1 MATFGEFTVA
11 RLGMIASQMALNVTG
26 QNISNINTMGY
37 TRQQLD
43 QYSFITNGSGLYHSN
58 SSANVGSGV
67 MLAGVSQLRDPYLD
81 IRFRKEMASVGSTD
95 ATLNVLDQLQSV
107 INNVNKEGIVTQLQD
122 LFGRI
127 SELANHVGEQEFE
140 TLMRESA
147 QDLCT
152 LLNANAS
159 KLQQVYDNMIQQYD
173 EDIQDANN
181 ILTKIQELNEQIR
194 IADING
200 DSALELRDQR
210 NLLIDSLS
218 EYMKI
223 DVTYGKEDVGAGFE
237 VEKLT
242 IKMVNAETGK
252 PGQTLIDGISRA
264 DLTLTDSEEML
275 LNIGE
280 LFDPDGIQTS
290 DTNSRFLISGLR
302 FDKNATGGAQN
313 ITVKYTD
320 ANGVEQTVTVPF
332 IVTAPGDPVPT
343 VDDARRQTLESLKAA
358 LEGETA
364 FQDALG
370 NPLFDITVTDYG
382 ISMVSKV
389 KGADAISITSM
400 ELDTNAE
407 VSFFSQKSTPAVVSN
422 EGDIKNGMGYGALE
436 STRQMLVGAGE
447 FSTVDGY
454 ENIRGIPYYMRSLDM
469 LANKLATEMNRV
481 NTTDADG
488 NSMVDKTIN
497 GVDNP
502 NYVEGA
508 GNLFV
513 AAGDDPDNPTK
524 LITAANI
531 SVSEKWQKGETTI
544 VPSTKPDAVS
554 TENDNINRFLNIL
567 NEAYGYKATDVVRPD
582 DTSFTSGALTQDG
595 TVADGTPLKAQ
606 ITYLDSMN
614 QKHTVEVE
622 FNAGADAD
630 ATLANLQ
637 AAIAGK
643 TELGDFT
650 PVVDTTGDKIIMTA
664 TNGDVSNGE
673 LCSMVT
679 DIQITGAD
687 DQPAAGLTMG
697 AGTIDAGEVTTA
709 NIYKGN
715 IESGY
720 SNMEGVLGSHINT
733 TSTIY
738 ETYAT
743 AADEINT
750 SRDSV
755 SGVDLND
762 EGINLLQYQKSF
774 AAACRLMTALDE
786 AMDKVINGMGIVGR

>member
-26 QNISNINTMGY
+26 QNISNINTPGY
-37 TRQQLD
+37 TRQMLD
-43 QYSFITNGSGLYHSN
+43 QYSFITNGGGLYHSS

-81 IRFRKEMASVGSTD
+81 IRFRKEMSSVGSTD

-107 INNVNKEGIVTQLQD
+107 INNVDKEGIVTQLQD
-122 LFGRI
+122 LFSRI
-127 SELANHVGEQEFE
+127 SELGSHVGEQEFE

-152 LLNANAS
+152 LLNSSAS
-159 KLQQVYDNMIQQYD
+159 KLQQVYDNILQQYN
-173 EDIQDANN
+173 EDVQNANN
-181 ILTKIQELNEQIR
+181 ILEKIQDLNEQIR

-210 NLLIDSLS
+210 NTLIDSLS

-242 IKMVNAETGK
+242 IKMVNATTGK

-264 DLTLTDSEEML
+264 ELDLVENDPDMFLNVSEL
-275 LNIGE
+275 R
-280 LFDPDGIQTS
+280 DPDGLQTS
-290 DTNSRFLISGLR
+290 STSSRFTIGGLN
-302 FDKNATGGAQN
+302 FGTGATNGPQT
-313 ITVKYTD
+313 ITVNYTD
-320 ANGVEQTVTVPF
+320 GAGNKNSIDITFDVVAPVDPNNPDSVKAAREQTLQNL
-332 IVTAPGDPVPT
+332 
-343 VDDARRQTLESLKAA
+343 QTQLEQNSVLKDNF
-358 LEGETA
+358 T
-364 FQDALG
+364 
-370 NPLFDITVTDYG
+370 ISTTTSG
-382 ISMVSKV
+382 ISFVSTKQ
-389 KGADAISITSM
+389 GENALNITSM
-400 ELDTNAE
+400 KLADGAQI
-407 VSFFSQKSTPAVVSN
+407 SFNTQKSVPAVPSN
-422 EGDIKNGMGYGALE
+422 EGAVSDGMGYGALE
-436 STRQMLVGAGE
+436 STRQMLVGSGE
-447 FSTVDGY
+447 FSTDAAYSNV
-454 ENIRGIPYYMRSLDM
+454 RGIRYYMRSLDM
-469 LANKLATEMNRV
+469 MANKLATEMNRV

-502 NYVEGA
+502 DYVEGA

-513 AAGDDPDNPTK
+513 ADGDDPDNPTK
-524 LITAANI
+524 VITAANI
-531 SVSEKWQKGETTI
+531 SISDKWQTGEVTI
-544 VPSTKPDAVS
+544 VPTTKSGTDVGS

-567 NEAYGYKATDVVRPD
+567 NEAYNYKATDIVRPN
-582 DTSFTSGALTQDG
+582 DTSFISGTLTQTGVATG
-595 TVADGTPLKAQ
+595 TQLKAQ
-606 ITYLDSMN
+606 ITYIDSMN
-614 QKHTVEVE
+614 QKHTVDVT
-622 FNAGADAD
+622 FAAGASAKDTLSNL
-630 ATLANLQ
+630 ATEMNKLGYNAKISNDTLELT
-637 AAIAGK
+637 AINGK
-643 TELGDFT
+643 IEEG
-650 PVVDTTGDKIIMTA
+650 V
-664 TNGDVSNGE
+664 
-673 LCSMVT
+673 LCDLVT
-679 DIQITGAD
+679 DIQITDTA
-687 DQPAAGLTMG
+687 DQPVPGLTLG
-697 AGTIDAGEVTTA
+697 EGKIDSTVTTS

-715 IESGY
+715 IESCY

-774 AAACRLMTALDE
+774 SAACRLMTALDE

>member
-11 RLGMIASQMALNVTG
+11 RLGMIASQMAMNVTG
-26 QNISNINTMGY
+26 QNISNINTLGY

-58 SSANVGSGV
+58 SSVNVGSGV
-67 MLAGVSQLRDPYLD
+67 MLAGISQLRDPYLD

-173 EDIQDANN
+173 EDVQDANN

-290 DTNSRFLISGLR
+290 DTNSRFTISGLR
-302 FDKNATGGAQN
+302 FDDTAVDGRQT
-313 ITVKYTD
+313 ITVKYGGAD
-320 ANGVEQTVTVPF
+320 VPITF
-332 IVTAPGDPVPT
+332 SVVAGDSTA
-343 VDDARRQTLESLKAA
+343 TLNNLRAE
-358 LEGETA
+358 LEA
-364 FQDALG
+364 KF
-370 NPLFDITVTDYG
+370 TDYTVGQTASG
-382 ISMVSKV
+382 ISMVSKG
-389 KGADAISITSM
+389 KGAGAVDITGM
-400 ELDTNAE
+400 ELATDAGI
-407 VSFFSQKSTPAVVSN
+407 SFSSQKSKPAVVSN
-422 EGDIKNGMGYGALE
+422 EGDIENGMGYGALE

-481 NTTDADG
+481 NTTDATG
-488 NSMVDKTIN
+488 ATMVGTI
-497 GVDNP
+497 D
-502 NYVEGA
+502 GA

-567 NEAYGYKATDVVRPD
+567 NEAYSYKATDVVRPNN
-582 DTSFTSGALTQDG
+582 TSFTSGALTQDG
-595 TVADGTPLKAQ
+595 TVADGTALKAQ

-637 AAIAGK
+637 TAIAGK
-643 TELGDFT
+643 TELDDFT

-664 TNGDVSNGE
+664 TNGNVSNGE

-709 NIYKGN
+709 NIYTGN

-786 AMDKVINGMGIVGR
+786 AMDKVINGMGVVGR

>member
-26 QNISNINTMGY
+26 QNISNINTPGY
-37 TRQQLD
+37 TRQMLD
-43 QYSFITNGSGLYHSN
+43 QYSFITNGGGLYHSS

-81 IRFRKEMASVGSTD
+81 IRFRKEMSSVGSTD

-107 INNVNKEGIVTQLQD
+107 INNVDKEGIVTQLQD
-122 LFGRI
+122 LFSRI
-127 SELANHVGEQEFE
+127 SELGSHVGEQEFE

-152 LLNANAS
+152 LLNSSAS
-159 KLQQVYDNMIQQYD
+159 KLQQVYDNILQQYN
-173 EDIQDANN
+173 EDVQNANN
-181 ILTKIQELNEQIR
+181 ILEKIQDLNEQIR

-210 NLLIDSLS
+210 NTLIDSLS

-242 IKMVNAETGK
+242 IKMVNATTGK

-264 DLTLTDSEEML
+264 ELDLVENDPDMFLNVSEL
-275 LNIGE
+275 H
-280 LFDPDGIQTS
+280 DPDGLQTS
-290 DTNSRFLISGLR
+290 NTSSRFTIGGLN
-302 FDKNATGGAQN
+302 FGTGATNGPQT
-313 ITVKYTD
+313 ITVNYTD
-320 ANGVEQTVTVPF
+320 GAGNKNSIDITFDVVAPLNPNDPDSVKAAREQTLQNLQTQLEANPDLKDNF
-332 IVTAPGDPVPT
+332 TINTTA
-343 VDDARRQTLESLKAA
+343 S
-358 LEGETA
+358 
-364 FQDALG
+364 
-370 NPLFDITVTDYG
+370 G
-382 ISMVSKV
+382 ISFVSTKQ
-389 KGADAISITSM
+389 GENALNITSM
-400 ELDTNAE
+400 KLADGAQI
-407 VSFFSQKSTPAVVSN
+407 SFNTQKSVPAVPSN
-422 EGDIKNGMGYGALE
+422 EGAVSNGMGYGALE

-447 FSTVDGY
+447 FSTDAAYSDV
-454 ENIRGIPYYMRSLDM
+454 RGIQYYMRSLDM
-469 LANKLATEMNRV
+469 MANKLATEMNRV
-481 NTTDADG
+481 NTTDAEG

-502 NYVEGA
+502 DYVEGA

-513 AAGDDPDNPTK
+513 ADGDDPDNPTK
-524 LITAANI
+524 VITAANI
-531 SVSEKWQKGETTI
+531 SISDKWQTGEVTI
-544 VPSTKPDAVS
+544 VPTTKSGTDVGS

-567 NEAYGYKATDVVRPD
+567 NEAYNYKATDIVRPN
-582 DTSFTSGALTQDG
+582 DTSFISGTLTQTGVATG
-595 TVADGTPLKAQ
+595 TQLKAQ
-606 ITYLDSMN
+606 ITYIDSMN
-614 QKHTVEVE
+614 QKHTVDVT
-622 FNAGADAD
+622 FAAGASAKDTLSNL
-630 ATLANLQ
+630 ATEMNKLGYNAKISNDTL
-637 AAIAGK
+637 
-643 TELGDFT
+643 EL
-650 PVVDTTGDKIIMTA
+650 TA
-664 TNGDVSNGE
+664 TNGKIEEGV
-673 LCSMVT
+673 LCDLVT
-679 DIQITGAD
+679 DIQITDTA
-687 DQPAAGLTMG
+687 DQPVPGLTL
-697 AGTIDAGEVTTA
+697 GEGKINSKVATS
-709 NIYKGN
+709 NIYNGN
-715 IESGY
+715 IESCY

-774 AAACRLMTALDE
+774 SAACRLMTALDE

>member
-26 QNISNINTMGY
+26 QNISNINTPGY

-43 QYSFITNGSGLYHSN
+43 QYSFITNSSGLYHSS
-58 SSANVGSGV
+58 SSASVGSGV

-81 IRFRKEMASVGSTD
+81 IRFRKEMSSVGSTD

-107 INNVNKEGIVTQLQD
+107 INNVDKEGIVTQLQD
-122 LFGRI
+122 LFSRI
-127 SELANHVGEQEFE
+127 SELGSHVGEQEFE

-152 LLNANAS
+152 LLNSSAS
-159 KLQQVYDNMIQQYD
+159 KLQQVYDNILQQYN
-173 EDIQDANN
+173 EDVQNANN
-181 ILTKIQELNEQIR
+181 ILEKIQDLNEQIR

-210 NLLIDSLS
+210 NTLIDSLS

-242 IKMVNAETGK
+242 IKMVNATTGK
-252 PGQTLIDGISRA
+252 PGQTLIDGINRA
-264 DLTLTDSEEML
+264 ELSLVKDDPDMFLNVSEL
-275 LNIGE
+275 H
-280 LFDPDGIQTS
+280 DPDGLQTS
-290 DTNSRFLISGLR
+290 NTSSRFTIGGLG
-302 FDKNATGGAQN
+302 FDETLTADYQQT
-313 ITVKYTD
+313 ITVNYTD
-320 ANGVEQTVTVPF
+320 GDGNKNSIDIKFDVKAPDNPNDPDSVKAAREQTLKNLQTQLEQNAVLKDNFTISTTANGV
-332 IVTAPGDPVPT
+332 
-343 VDDARRQTLESLKAA
+343 SLISTKQGENA
-358 LEGETA
+358 L
-364 FQDALG
+364 
-370 NPLFDITVTDYG
+370 N
-382 ISMVSKV
+382 
-389 KGADAISITSM
+389 ITSM
-400 ELDTNAE
+400 KLADGAQI
-407 VSFFSQKSTPAVVSN
+407 SFNTQKSVPAVPSN
-422 EGDIKNGMGYGALE
+422 EGAVSDGMGYGALE

-447 FSTVDGY
+447 FSTDAAY
-454 ENIRGIPYYMRSLDM
+454 NDIRGIPYYMRSLDM

-481 NTTDADG
+481 NTTNADG

-502 NYVEGA
+502 DYVEGA

-513 AAGDDPDNPTK
+513 ADGDDPDNPTK
-524 LITAANI
+524 VITAANI
-531 SVSEKWQKGETTI
+531 SISDKWQTGEVTI
-544 VPSTKPDAVS
+544 VPTTKPGPDVGT

-567 NEAYGYKATDVVRPD
+567 NAAYDYKATDIVRQEQTP
-582 DTSFTSGALTQDG
+582 FISGAIKQNGGAGQD
-595 TVADGTPLKAQ
+595 LQAQ
-606 ITYLDSMN
+606 ITYIDKMN
-614 QKHTVEVE
+614 QQHTVTVS
-622 FNAGADAD
+622 FRSGADAD
-630 ATLANLQ
+630 ETLANLQ
-637 AAIAGK
+637 DAIAK
-643 TELGDFT
+643 ESQLDDFAVT
-650 PVVDTTGDKIIMTA
+650 VSQTDGTITMTGMDG
-664 TNGDVSNGE
+664 NDDEGV
-673 LCSMVT
+673 LCSLVT
-679 DIQITGAD
+679 NIQITD
-687 DQPAAGLTMG
+687 DQGVATDDFKMG
-697 AGTIDAGEVTTA
+697 AGTVGGAVTSS

-715 IESGY
+715 LESCY

-774 AAACRLMTALDE
+774 SAACRLMTALDE
-786 AMDKVINGMGIVGR
+786 AMDKVINGMGVVGR

>member
-11 RLGMIASQMALNVTG
+11 RLGMIASQMAMNVTG
-26 QNISNINTMGY
+26 QNISNINTLGY

-58 SSANVGSGV
+58 SSVNVGSGV
-67 MLAGVSQLRDPYLD
+67 MLAGISQLRDPYLD

-173 EDIQDANN
+173 EDVQDANN

-210 NLLIDSLS
+210 NTLIDSLS

-290 DTNSRFLISGLR
+290 DTNSRFTISGLR
-302 FDKNATGGAQN
+302 FDDTAVDGPQT
-313 ITVKYTD
+313 ITVKYGGAD
-320 ANGVEQTVTVPF
+320 VPITF
-332 IVTAPGDPVPT
+332 NVVAGNSTAT
-343 VDDARRQTLESLKAA
+343 LNNLRAELEAR
-358 LEGETA
+358 
-364 FQDALG
+364 F
-370 NPLFDITVTDYG
+370 TDYTVERTASG
-382 ISMVSKV
+382 ISMVSKG
-389 KGADAISITSM
+389 KGAGAVDITGM
-400 ELDTNAE
+400 ELATDAGI
-407 VSFFSQKSTPAVVSN
+407 SFSSQKSKPAVVSN

-481 NTTDADG
+481 NTTDAEG

-502 NYVEGA
+502 DYVEGA

-513 AAGDDPDNPTK
+513 AEGDDPDNPTK

-531 SVSEKWQKGETTI
+531 SISEKWQKGETTI

-614 QKHTVEVE
+614 QQHTVEVE

-709 NIYKGN
+709 NIYTGN

-786 AMDKVINGMGIVGR
+786 AMDKVINGMGVVGR

>member
-26 QNISNINTMGY
+26 QNISNINTPGY

-43 QYSFITNGSGLYHSN
+43 QYSFITNSGGLYHSS

-81 IRFRKEMASVGSTD
+81 IRFRKEMSSVGSTD

-107 INNVNKEGIVTQLQD
+107 INNVDKEGIVTQLQD

-127 SELANHVGEQEFE
+127 SELGSHVGEQEFE

-152 LLNANAS
+152 LLNSSAS
-159 KLQQVYDNMIQQYD
+159 KLQQVYENMIQQYN
-173 EDIQDANN
+173 EDIQDANS
-181 ILTKIQELNEQIR
+181 ILEKIQNLNEQIR

-200 DSALELRDQR
+200 DAALELRDQR
-210 NLLIDSLS
+210 NTLIDSLS

-223 DVTYGKEDVGAGFE
+223 DVTYSKEDVGAGVE

-242 IKMVNAETGK
+242 IKMVDQRTGK

-264 DLTLTDSEEML
+264 ELSLVKDDPDMF
-275 LNIGE
+275 LNISE
-280 LFDPDGIQTS
+280 LRDPDGIQTS
-290 DTNSRFLISGLR
+290 NTSSRFTIGGLSFGDGVTSGPQTIR
-302 FDKNATGGAQN
+302 VN
-313 ITVKYTD
+313 YTD
-320 ANGVEQTVTVPF
+320 ETGSEKFVDITFN
-332 IVTAPGDPVPT
+332 VTAPGNPNDANSVQQARDATLASLQQALQNDPTLKDRFT
-343 VDDARRQTLESLKAA
+343 VDLA
-358 LEGETA
+358 
-364 FQDALG
+364 G
-370 NPLFDITVTDYG
+370 NG
-382 ISMVSKV
+382 ISMISKQQ
-389 KGADAISITSM
+389 GAKALNITNM
-400 ELDTNAE
+400 ELAGGAQI
-407 VSFFSQKSTPAVVSN
+407 SFKTQKSTPAVASN
-422 EGDIKNGMGYGALE
+422 AGAISDGMGYGALE

-447 FSTVDGY
+447 FSTDAGY
-454 ENIRGIPYYMRSLDM
+454 SNIRGIPYYMRSLDM
-469 LANKLATEMNRV
+469 MANKLATEMNRV
-481 NTTDADG
+481 NTTNADG

-502 NYVEGA
+502 DYVEGA

-513 AAGDDPDNPTK
+513 ADGDDPDNPTK
-524 LITAANI
+524 VITAANI
-531 SVSEKWQKGETTI
+531 SISDKWQTGEVTI
-544 VPSTKPDAVS
+544 VPTTKSGTDVGS

-567 NEAYGYKATDVVRPD
+567 NEAYNYKATDIVRPN
-582 DTSFTSGALTQDG
+582 DTSFISGTLTQTGVATG
-595 TVADGTPLKAQ
+595 TQLKAQ
-606 ITYLDSMN
+606 ITYIDSMN
-614 QKHTVEVE
+614 QKHTVDVT
-622 FNAGADAD
+622 FAAGASAKDTLSNL
-630 ATLANLQ
+630 ATEMNKLGYNAKISNDTL
-637 AAIAGK
+637 
-643 TELGDFT
+643 EL
-650 PVVDTTGDKIIMTA
+650 TA
-664 TNGDVSNGE
+664 TNGKIEEGV
-673 LCSMVT
+673 LCDLVT
-679 DIQITGAD
+679 DIQITDSATG
-687 DQPAAGLTMG
+687 QPVPGLTL
-697 AGTIDAGEVTTA
+697 GEGKINSKVATS
-709 NIYKGN
+709 NIYNSN
-715 IESGY
+715 IESCY

-774 AAACRLMTALDE
+774 SAACRLMTALDE
-786 AMDKVINGMGIVGR
+786 AMDKVINGMGVVGR

>member
-173 EDIQDANN
+173 EDVQDANN

-210 NLLIDSLS
+210 NTLIDSLS

-223 DVTYGKEDVGAGFE
+223 DVTYGKENVGAGFE

-275 LNIGE
+275 LKIGE

-290 DTNSRFLISGLR
+290 DTNSRFTISGLS
-302 FDKNATGGAQN
+302 FDDTAVDGPQT
-313 ITVKYTD
+313 ITVKYGGAD
-320 ANGVEQTVTVPF
+320 VPITF
-332 IVTAPGDPVPT
+332 NVVAGNSTAT
-343 VDDARRQTLESLKAA
+343 LNNLRAELEAR
-358 LEGETA
+358 
-364 FQDALG
+364 F
-370 NPLFDITVTDYG
+370 TDYTVERTASG
-382 ISMVSKV
+382 ISMVSKG
-389 KGADAISITSM
+389 KGAGAVDITGM
-400 ELDTNAE
+400 ELATDAGI
-407 VSFFSQKSTPAVVSN
+407 SFSSQKSKPAVVSN
-422 EGDIKNGMGYGALE
+422 EGDIENGMGYGALE

-454 ENIRGIPYYMRSLDM
+454 ANIRGIPYYMRSLDM

-481 NTTDADG
+481 NTTDAEG

-502 NYVEGA
+502 DYVEGA

-567 NEAYGYKATDVVRPD
+567 NEAYSYKATDVVRPNN
-582 DTSFTSGALTQDG
+582 TSFTSGALTQDR
-595 TVADGTPLKAQ
+595 TVADGTALKAQ

-614 QKHTVEVE
+614 QKHTVKVE

-630 ATLANLQ
+630 ATLTNLQ
-637 AAIAGK
+637 TAIAGK
-643 TELGDFT
+643 TELGVFT
-650 PVVDTTGDKIIMTA
+650 PVVDATGDKIIMTA
-664 TNGDVSNGE
+664 TNGNVSNGE

-679 DIQITGAD
+679 DIQIVGAD
-687 DQPAAGLTMG
+687 DQPVAGLTMG

-709 NIYKGN
+709 NIYTGN

-786 AMDKVINGMGIVGR
+786 AMDKVINGMGVVGR

>member
-26 QNISNINTMGY
+26 QNISNINTAGY
-37 TRQQLD
+37 TRQMLD
-43 QYSFITNGSGLYHSN
+43 QYSFITNSSGMYHSN
-58 SSANVGSGV
+58 SSASVGSGV

-81 IRFRKEMASVGSTD
+81 IRFRKEMSSVGSTD

-107 INNVNKEGIVTQLQD
+107 INNVDKEGIVTQLQD
-122 LFGRI
+122 LFSRI
-127 SELANHVGEQEFE
+127 SELGSHVGEQEFE

-152 LLNANAS
+152 LLNSSAS
-159 KLQQVYDNMIQQYD
+159 KLQQVYDNILQQYN
-173 EDIQDANN
+173 EDVQNANN
-181 ILTKIQELNEQIR
+181 ILEKIQDLNEQIR

-210 NLLIDSLS
+210 NTLIDSLS

-242 IKMVNAETGK
+242 IKMVNATTGK

-264 DLTLTDSEEML
+264 ELDLVENDPDMFLNVSEL
-275 LNIGE
+275 R
-280 LFDPDGIQTS
+280 DPDGLQTS
-290 DTNSRFLISGLR
+290 NTSSRFTIGGLN
-302 FDKNATGGAQN
+302 FGTGATNGPQT
-313 ITVKYTD
+313 ITVNYTD
-320 ANGVEQTVTVPF
+320 GAGNKNSIDITFDVVAPVDPNNPDSVKAAREQTLQNL
-332 IVTAPGDPVPT
+332 
-343 VDDARRQTLESLKAA
+343 QTQLEQNSVLKDNF
-358 LEGETA
+358 T
-364 FQDALG
+364 
-370 NPLFDITVTDYG
+370 ISTTTSG
-382 ISMVSKV
+382 ISFVSTKQ
-389 KGADAISITSM
+389 GENALNITSM
-400 ELDTNAE
+400 KLADGAQI
-407 VSFFSQKSTPAVVSN
+407 SFNTQKSVPAVPSN
-422 EGDIKNGMGYGALE
+422 EGAVSDGMGYGALE

-447 FSTVDGY
+447 FSTDAAYSDV
-454 ENIRGIPYYMRSLDM
+454 RGIQYYMRSLDM
-469 LANKLATEMNRV
+469 MANKLATEMNRV
-481 NTTDADG
+481 NTTDAEG

-502 NYVEGA
+502 DYVEGA

-513 AAGDDPDNPTK
+513 ADGDDPDNPTK
-524 LITAANI
+524 VITAANI
-531 SVSEKWQKGETTI
+531 SISDKWQTGEVTI
-544 VPSTKPDAVS
+544 VPTTKSGTDVGS

-567 NEAYGYKATDVVRPD
+567 NEAYNYKATDIVRPN
-582 DTSFTSGALTQDG
+582 DTSFISGTLTQTGVATG
-595 TVADGTPLKAQ
+595 TQLKAQ
-606 ITYLDSMN
+606 ITYIDSMN
-614 QKHTVEVE
+614 QKHTVDVT
-622 FNAGADAD
+622 FAAGASAKDTLSNL
-630 ATLANLQ
+630 ATEMNKLGYNTKISNDTL
-637 AAIAGK
+637 
-643 TELGDFT
+643 EL
-650 PVVDTTGDKIIMTA
+650 TA
-664 TNGDVSNGE
+664 TNGKIEEGV
-673 LCSMVT
+673 LCDLVT
-679 DIQITGAD
+679 DIQITDTA
-687 DQPAAGLTMG
+687 DQPVPGLTMG
-697 AGTIDAGEVTTA
+697 EGKINSKVATS
-709 NIYKGN
+709 NIYNGN
-715 IESGY
+715 IESCY

-774 AAACRLMTALDE
+774 SAACRLMTALDE

>member
-11 RLGMIASQMALNVTG
+11 RLGMIASQMAMNVTG
-26 QNISNINTMGY
+26 QNISNINTLGY

-58 SSANVGSGV
+58 SSVNVGSGV
-67 MLAGVSQLRDPYLD
+67 MLAGISQLRDPYLD

-290 DTNSRFLISGLR
+290 DTNSRFTISGLR
-302 FDKNATGGAQN
+302 FDDTAVDGPQT
-313 ITVKYTD
+313 ITVKYGGAD
-320 ANGVEQTVTVPF
+320 VPITF
-332 IVTAPGDPVPT
+332 NVVAGNSTAT
-343 VDDARRQTLESLKAA
+343 LNNLRAELEAR
-358 LEGETA
+358 
-364 FQDALG
+364 F
-370 NPLFDITVTDYG
+370 TDYTVERTASG
-382 ISMVSKV
+382 ISMVSKG
-389 KGADAISITSM
+389 KGAGAVDITGM
-400 ELDTNAE
+400 ELATDAGI
-407 VSFFSQKSTPAVVSN
+407 SFSSQKSRPAVVSN
-422 EGDIKNGMGYGALE
+422 EGDIENGMGYGALE

-454 ENIRGIPYYMRSLDM
+454 ANIRGIPYYMRSLDM

-481 NTTDADG
+481 NTTDAEG

-502 NYVEGA
+502 DYVEGA

-567 NEAYGYKATDVVRPD
+567 NEAYSYKATDVVRPNN
-582 DTSFTSGALTQDG
+582 TSFTSGALTQDG
-595 TVADGTPLKAQ
+595 TVADGTALKAQ

-637 AAIAGK
+637 TAIAGK
-643 TELGDFT
+643 TELGVFT
-650 PVVDTTGDKIIMTA
+650 PVVDATGDKIIMTA
-664 TNGDVSNGE
+664 TNGNVSNGE

-709 NIYKGN
+709 NIYTGN

-786 AMDKVINGMGIVGR
+786 AMDKVINGMGVVGR

>member
-11 RLGMIASQMALNVTG
+11 RLGMIASQMAMNVTG
-26 QNISNINTMGY
+26 QNISNINTLGY

-58 SSANVGSGV
+58 SSVNVGSGV
-67 MLAGVSQLRDPYLD
+67 MLAGISQLRDPYLD

-242 IKMVNAETGK
+242 IKLVNAETGK

-290 DTNSRFLISGLR
+290 DTNSRFTISGLR
-302 FDKNATGGAQN
+302 FDDTAVDGPQT
-313 ITVKYTD
+313 ITVKYGGAD
-320 ANGVEQTVTVPF
+320 VPITF
-332 IVTAPGDPVPT
+332 NVVAGNSTAT
-343 VDDARRQTLESLKAA
+343 LNNLRAELEAR
-358 LEGETA
+358 
-364 FQDALG
+364 F
-370 NPLFDITVTDYG
+370 TDYTVERTASG
-382 ISMVSKV
+382 ISMVSKG
-389 KGADAISITSM
+389 KGAGAVDITGM
-400 ELDTNAE
+400 ELATDAGI
-407 VSFFSQKSTPAVVSN
+407 SFSSQKSKPAVVSN
-422 EGDIKNGMGYGALE
+422 EGDIENGMGYGALE

-454 ENIRGIPYYMRSLDM
+454 ANIRGIPYYMRSLDM

-513 AAGDDPDNPTK
+513 AAGDNPDNPTK

-531 SVSEKWQKGETTI
+531 SVSEKWQNGETNV
-544 VPSTKPDAVS
+544 VPSTKPDAAS

-567 NEAYGYKATDVVRPD
+567 NEAYSYKATDIVRPNE
-582 DTSFTSGALTQDG
+582 TTYTSGALTQANDLTG
-595 TVADGTPLKAQ
+595 ETLTAQ

-614 QKHTVEVE
+614 QKHTIEVD
-622 FNAGADAD
+622 FPAGADAD
-630 ATLANLQ
+630 ATHTALS
-637 AAIAGK
+637 AAIGTAI
-643 TELGDFT
+643 GDFNVT
-650 PVVDTTGDKIIMTA
+650 SNTA
-664 TNGDVSNGE
+664 DHTFTFAADNGDMDQGV
-673 LCSMVT
+673 LCSVVT
-679 DIQITGAD
+679 GIQIVGD
-687 DQPAAGLTMG
+687 DGQPVAGLTMG
-697 AGTIDAGEVTTA
+697 AGTTTAGNVTTA
-709 NIYKGN
+709 NIYSGN
-715 IESGY
+715 IESCY
-720 SNMEGVLGSHINT
+720 SNIEAVLGSHINT
-733 TSTIY
+733 TSTLY

-786 AMDKVINGMGIVGR
+786 AMDKVINGMGVVGR

>member
-26 QNISNINTMGY
+26 QNISNINTPGY
-37 TRQQLD
+37 TRQMLD

-58 SSANVGSGV
+58 SSASVGSGV

-81 IRFRKEMASVGSTD
+81 IRFRKEMSSVGSTD

-107 INNVNKEGIVTQLQD
+107 INNVDKEGIVTQLQD
-122 LFGRI
+122 LFSRI
-127 SELANHVGEQEFE
+127 SELGSHVGEQEFE

-152 LLNANAS
+152 LLNSSAS
-159 KLQQVYDNMIQQYD
+159 KLQQVYENMVQQYN

-181 ILTKIQELNEQIR
+181 ILEKIQDLNEQIR

-210 NLLIDSLS
+210 NTLIDSLS

-242 IKMVNAETGK
+242 IKMVNATTGK

-264 DLTLTDSEEML
+264 ELDLVENDPDMFLNVSEL
-275 LNIGE
+275 H
-280 LFDPDGIQTS
+280 DPDGLQTS
-290 DTNSRFLISGLR
+290 NTSSRFTIGGLN
-302 FDKNATGGAQN
+302 FGTGATNGPQT
-313 ITVKYTD
+313 ITVNYTD
-320 ANGVEQTVTVPF
+320 GAGNKNSIDITFDVVAPLNPNDPDSVKAAREQTLQNLQTQLEANPDLKDNF
-332 IVTAPGDPVPT
+332 TINTTA
-343 VDDARRQTLESLKAA
+343 S
-358 LEGETA
+358 
-364 FQDALG
+364 
-370 NPLFDITVTDYG
+370 G
-382 ISMVSKV
+382 ISFVSTKQ
-389 KGADAISITSM
+389 GENALNITSM
-400 ELDTNAE
+400 KLADGAQI
-407 VSFFSQKSTPAVVSN
+407 SFNTQKSVPAVPSN
-422 EGDIKNGMGYGALE
+422 EGAVSNGMGYGALE

-447 FSTVDGY
+447 FSTDAAYSDV
-454 ENIRGIPYYMRSLDM
+454 RGIQYYMRSLDM
-469 LANKLATEMNRV
+469 MANKLATEMNRV
-481 NTTDADG
+481 NTTDAEG

-502 NYVEGA
+502 DYVEGA

-513 AAGDDPDNPTK
+513 ADGDDPDNPTK
-524 LITAANI
+524 VITAANI
-531 SVSEKWQKGETTI
+531 SISDKWQTGEVTI
-544 VPSTKPDAVS
+544 VPTTKSGTDVGS

-567 NEAYGYKATDVVRPD
+567 NEAYNYKATDIVRPN
-582 DTSFTSGALTQDG
+582 DTSFISGTLTQTGVATG
-595 TVADGTPLKAQ
+595 TQLKAQ
-606 ITYLDSMN
+606 ITYIDSMN
-614 QKHTVEVE
+614 QKHTVDVT
-622 FNAGADAD
+622 FAAGASAKDTLSNL
-630 ATLANLQ
+630 ATEMNKLGYNAKISNDTL
-637 AAIAGK
+637 
-643 TELGDFT
+643 EL
-650 PVVDTTGDKIIMTA
+650 TA
-664 TNGDVSNGE
+664 TNGKIEEGV
-673 LCSMVT
+673 LCDLVT
-679 DIQITGAD
+679 DIQITDTA
-687 DQPAAGLTMG
+687 DQPVPGLTL
-697 AGTIDAGEVTTA
+697 GEGKINSKVATS
-709 NIYKGN
+709 NIYNGN
-715 IESGY
+715 IESCY

-774 AAACRLMTALDE
+774 SAACRLMTALDE

>member
-26 QNISNINTMGY
+26 QNISNINTPGY
-37 TRQQLD
+37 TRQMLD

-58 SSANVGSGV
+58 SSASVGSGV

-81 IRFRKEMASVGSTD
+81 IRFRKEMSSVGSTD

-107 INNVNKEGIVTQLQD
+107 INNVDKEGIVTQLQD
-122 LFGRI
+122 LFSRI
-127 SELANHVGEQEFE
+127 SELGSHVGEQEFE

-152 LLNANAS
+152 LLNSSAS
-159 KLQQVYDNMIQQYD
+159 KLQQVYENMVQQYN

-181 ILTKIQELNEQIR
+181 ILEKIQDLNEQIR

-210 NLLIDSLS
+210 NTLIDSLS

-242 IKMVNAETGK
+242 IKMVNATTGK

-264 DLTLTDSEEML
+264 ELDLVENDPDMFLNVSEL
-275 LNIGE
+275 H
-280 LFDPDGIQTS
+280 DPDGLQTS
-290 DTNSRFLISGLR
+290 NTSSRFTIGGLN
-302 FDKNATGGAQN
+302 FGTGATNGPQT
-313 ITVKYTD
+313 ITVNYTD
-320 ANGVEQTVTVPF
+320 GAGNKNSIDITFDVVAPLNPNDPDSVKAAREQTLQNLQTQLEANPDLKDNF
-332 IVTAPGDPVPT
+332 TINTTA
-343 VDDARRQTLESLKAA
+343 S
-358 LEGETA
+358 
-364 FQDALG
+364 
-370 NPLFDITVTDYG
+370 G
-382 ISMVSKV
+382 ISFVSTKQ
-389 KGADAISITSM
+389 GENALNITSM
-400 ELDTNAE
+400 KLADGAQI
-407 VSFFSQKSTPAVVSN
+407 SFNTQKSVPAVPSN
-422 EGDIKNGMGYGALE
+422 EGAVSNGMGYGALE

-447 FSTVDGY
+447 FSTDAAYSDV
-454 ENIRGIPYYMRSLDM
+454 RGIQYYMRSLDM
-469 LANKLATEMNRV
+469 MANKLATEMNRV
-481 NTTDADG
+481 NTTDAEG

-502 NYVEGA
+502 DYVEGA

-513 AAGDDPDNPTK
+513 ADGDDPDNPTK
-524 LITAANI
+524 VITAANI
-531 SVSEKWQKGETTI
+531 SISDKWQTGEVTI
-544 VPSTKPDAVS
+544 VPTTKSGTDVGS

-567 NEAYGYKATDVVRPD
+567 NEAYSYKATDIVRPN
-582 DTSFTSGALTQDG
+582 DTSFISGTLTQTGVATG
-595 TVADGTPLKAQ
+595 TQLKAQ
-606 ITYLDSMN
+606 ITYIDSMN
-614 QKHTVEVE
+614 QKHTVDVT
-622 FNAGADAD
+622 FAAGASAKDTLSNL
-630 ATLANLQ
+630 ATEMNKLGYNAKISNDTL
-637 AAIAGK
+637 
-643 TELGDFT
+643 EL
-650 PVVDTTGDKIIMTA
+650 TA
-664 TNGDVSNGE
+664 TNGKIEEGV
-673 LCSMVT
+673 LCDLVT
-679 DIQITGAD
+679 DIQITDTA
-687 DQPAAGLTMG
+687 DQPVPGLTL
-697 AGTIDAGEVTTA
+697 GEGKINSKVATS
-709 NIYKGN
+709 NIYNGN
-715 IESGY
+715 IESCY

-774 AAACRLMTALDE
+774 SAACRLMTALDE